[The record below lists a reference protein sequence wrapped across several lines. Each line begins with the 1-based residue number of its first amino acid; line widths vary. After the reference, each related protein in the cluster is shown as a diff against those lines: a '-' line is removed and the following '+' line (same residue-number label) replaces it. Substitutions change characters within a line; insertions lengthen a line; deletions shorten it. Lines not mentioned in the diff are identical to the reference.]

1 MITPQQMG
9 IRGWMAVRALPYLDA
24 NAKDEM
30 REAVKNLAGLDKQLT
45 HPVRR
50 AAEFGHVGRIGR
62 RG

>member
-30 REAVKNLAGLDKQLT
+30 RQAVKTYLVGLDEDI
-45 HPVRR
+45 RW
-50 AAEFGHVGRIGR
+50 
-62 RG
+62 